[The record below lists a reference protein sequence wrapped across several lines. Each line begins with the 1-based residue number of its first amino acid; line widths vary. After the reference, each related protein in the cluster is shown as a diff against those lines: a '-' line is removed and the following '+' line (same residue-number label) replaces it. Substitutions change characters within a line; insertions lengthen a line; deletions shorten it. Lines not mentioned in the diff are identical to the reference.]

1 MSPTPQARRRRRV
14 LGTVAGVAVGV
25 LLVLLI
31 ALLIRTWT
39 LADEIRETQRVNTG
53 TLTTSEETL
62 DRINDCTTPG
72 RKCYDKGQKRTAE
85 AVGDINR
92 VIVLAAACAD
102 QPQRQTVIEIQN
114 CVIAELARGP
124 Q

>member
-1 MSPTPQARRRRRV
+1 MSPTPQARRRI
-14 LGTVAGVAVGV
+14 LGALAGVAVGV

-31 ALLIRTWT
+31 ALLVRTWT
-39 LADEIRETQRVNTG
+39 LADEIREAQKVNTG
-53 TLTTSEETL
+53 TLTTSEKTL

-72 RKCYDKGQKRTAE
+72 RKCYDKGQTRTAK

-102 QPQRQTVIEIQN
+102 KPQRQTVVDIQN
-114 CVIAELARGP
+114 CVIAELADR
-124 Q
+124 